1 MKRVLAVVCFCVGGV
16 LLHYW
21 TVRTALLLQIDLYLM
36 SAAVFAGH
44 PARILRVL
52 LSDVPTVA
60 CAALGGAG
68 PVMLGL
74 WQWGRWR
81 RTLGVFL
88 RTLGLMLATEVAV
101 IMVQPSMVS
110 WSNVYDN
117 VRELL
122 SGIALLAMIYIW
134 IGLRLT
140 RAHG

>member
-1 MKRVLAVVCFCVGGV
+1 
-16 LLHYW
+16 
-21 TVRTALLLQIDLYLM
+21 
-36 SAAVFAGH
+36 
-44 PARILRVL
+44 
-52 LSDVPTVA
+52 
-60 CAALGGAG
+60 
-68 PVMLGL
+68 MLGL